1 MLRKFDYSGKFWQK
15 AAWGLVL
22 LLCIGMAE
30 RKLGEDRCKN
40 LVIRMKDESGM
51 RFLEPVDVEALLTE
65 RGTEPIQGSKL
76 GDVDLK
82 LLEAKAKQNRLV
94 RNCEVFRDLQGNIVA
109 EVEQQKPIG
118 RWINASVNGEWRKSV
133 GFYINEEGE
142 YLPLSDR
149 YTARTLLISGDFFKR
164 KPNLKTRQGKQ
175 VLDLIRYLNENELW
189 KAQVTELIIDK
200 DGEVDLF
207 TTIGDQRIE
216 FGNAEN
222 IESKF
227 KKLHIFYEKVLASDW
242 SRYSKISIKFQ
253 DQIVCE

>member
-1 MLRKFDYSGKFWQK
+1 MLRKFDYSGKFGQK
-15 AAWGLVL
+15 IVWVVVL

-40 LVIRMKDESGM
+40 LVIRMQDESGM
-51 RFLEPVDVEALLTE
+51 RFLEPTDVEALLTV

-76 GDVDLK
+76 SEIDLK
-82 LLEAKAKQNRLV
+82 QLESRARQNRLV
-94 RNCEVFRDLQGNIVA
+94 RNCEVYRDLQGNIVA
-109 EVEQQKPIG
+109 EVEQQKPVG
-118 RWINASVNGEWRKSV
+118 RWINASTNGEWRKSG
-133 GFYINEEGE
+133 GFYINEEGD

-149 YTARTLLISGDFFKR
+149 YTARTLLISGDYFKN
-164 KPNLKTRQGKQ
+164 KPNLKSKQGKQ

-189 KAQVTELIIDK
+189 KAQVTQLIIDK

-216 FGNAEN
+216 FGSAEN

-227 KKLHIFYEKVLASDW
+227 KKLRIFYEKVLASDW